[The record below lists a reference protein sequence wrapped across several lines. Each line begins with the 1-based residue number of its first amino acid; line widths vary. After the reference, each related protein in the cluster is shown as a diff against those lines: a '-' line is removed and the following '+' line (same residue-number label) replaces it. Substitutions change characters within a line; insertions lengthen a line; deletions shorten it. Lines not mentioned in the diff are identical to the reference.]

1 MTTALELQ
9 HFAVLELLYFHT
21 STSIIIECRTNNPCH
36 LTLYYTEKE
45 PVRHATSLVK
55 RGLAVPW
62 GAYFCFVAWKS
73 VEQQQAGDT
82 LIHTFEVPDWSYCQT
97 KWFTFRGTVAEVLSP
112 SVTALLKHHHL
123 GIPVVKAFIARTSD
137 GYLSNPTHIY
147 DYLLAHDGTRAGAYD
162 TGSFWSVG
170 QHEAAGM
177 FFISRAGLFFDTSEI
192 PDDATIIEATLTY
205 SVYRKYGWD
214 YDIVIVSGDALPE
227 PLQQHH
233 FHDLL
238 DDTESMGS
246 APAAD
251 WWTLQHI
258 PLNELGLTHINKT
271 GLTKLALRTNEDIA
285 VIPPTLW
292 EHQRA
297 HAAET
302 TLKPYLTVTY
312 QKA

>member
-1 MTTALELQ
+1 MTIALELQ
-9 HFAVLELLYFHT
+9 HFAVLEVSYLHKP
-21 STSIIIECRTNNPCH
+21 TSIVITCRTNNPCH

-62 GAYFCFVAWKS
+62 GAYFCFVAWNS
-73 VEQQQAGDT
+73 VEQQEAGDT

-112 SVTALLKHHHL
+112 SVTALLKHHHR
-123 GIPVVKAFIARTSD
+123 GVPVVRAFIARTSD
-137 GYLSNPTHIY
+137 GYLTTPTHIY
-147 DYLLAHDGTRAGAYD
+147 DYILAHDGTRAGAYD
-162 TGSFWSVG
+162 TGSSWWVG
-170 QHEAAGM
+170 QELAAGM
-177 FFISRAGLFFDTSEI
+177 YFVMRAGLFFDTSEL
-192 PDDATIIEATLTY
+192 PDDAEIIEAILTY
-205 SVYRKYGWD
+205 SCWAKYGWD
-214 YDIVIVSGDALPE
+214 YDIVIVSGDDLSE

-233 FHDLL
+233 YHDLL
-238 DDTESMGS
+238 DDTESLGS
-246 APAAD
+246 APAAES
-251 WWTLQHI
+251 WRLQHI

-271 GLTKLALRTNEDIA
+271 GLTKLALRSNRDID
-285 VIPPTLW
+285 VIAPTAW
-292 EHQRA
+292 EQQRA